1 MIFINHSLFFN
12 KIFLQTLP
20 LLFALSCSYPPIEKK
35 KLYYS
40 KDKIEVFY
48 QSSDILKKLGYE
60 IDIFS
65 PESFALSTKK
75 TQIKKSLRRYD
86 YIIFIKVNDYIELHL
101 AVERNIFN
109 RGSESNIGDS
119 GMIIKQVESYMPKTS
134 QNKIFKPLEIEF
146 KKNGYKLVVSKH
158 FHKY

>member
-1 MIFINHSLFFN
+1 MFFN
-12 KIFLQTLP
+12 KTFLQTLF
-20 LLFALSCSYPPIEKK
+20 LLLALSCTYPPIEKK
-35 KLYYS
+35 KIYYS
-40 KDKIEVFY
+40 NDKIEVFY
-48 QSSDILKKLGYE
+48 QSRDILEKLGYE

-75 TQIKKSLRRYD
+75 TQIKKSLRKYD
-86 YIIFIKVNDYIELHL
+86 YIIFIKVNDHIELHL

-119 GMIIKQVESYMPKTS
+119 GMIIKQVESYMPIAL

-146 KKNGYKLVVSKH
+146 KKSGYNLVVTR
-158 FHKY
+158 

>member
-1 MIFINHSLFFN
+1 MFFN
-12 KIFLQTLP
+12 KTFLQTLF
-20 LLFALSCSYPPIEKK
+20 LLLVFSCTYPPIEKK
-35 KLYYS
+35 KIYYS
-40 KDKIEVFY
+40 NDKIEVFY
-48 QSSDILKKLGYE
+48 QSRDILKKLGYE

-75 TQIKKSLRRYD
+75 TQIKKSLRKYD
-86 YIIFIKVNDYIELHL
+86 YIIFIKVNDHIELHL

-119 GMIIKQVESYMPKTS
+119 GMIIKQVESYMPIVL

-146 KKNGYKLVVSKH
+146 KKNGYNLVVSR
-158 FHKY
+158 

>member
-1 MIFINHSLFFN
+1 MIFN
-12 KIFLQTLP
+12 KTFLQTFF
-20 LLFALSCSYPPIEKK
+20 LLLALSCTYPPIEKK

-48 QSSDILKKLGYE
+48 QSRDILEKLGYE

-75 TQIKKSLRRYD
+75 TQIKKSLRKYD
-86 YIIFIKVNDYIELHL
+86 YIIFIKVNDHIELHL

-119 GMIIKQVESYMPKTS
+119 GMIIKQVESYMPITL

-146 KKNGYKLVVSKH
+146 KKNGYNVVVSR
-158 FHKY
+158 

>member
-1 MIFINHSLFFN
+1 MFFN
-12 KIFLQTLP
+12 KTFLQTLF
-20 LLFALSCSYPPIEKK
+20 LLLALSCTYPPIEKK
-35 KLYYS
+35 KIYYS
-40 KDKIEVFY
+40 NDKIEVFY
-48 QSSDILKKLGYE
+48 QSRDILEILGYE

-75 TQIKKSLRRYD
+75 TQIKKSLRKYD
-86 YIIFIKVNDYIELHL
+86 YIIFIKVNDHIELHL

-119 GMIIKQVESYMPKTS
+119 GMIIKQVESYMSTAL

-146 KKNGYKLVVSKH
+146 KKNGYNLVVSR
-158 FHKY
+158 